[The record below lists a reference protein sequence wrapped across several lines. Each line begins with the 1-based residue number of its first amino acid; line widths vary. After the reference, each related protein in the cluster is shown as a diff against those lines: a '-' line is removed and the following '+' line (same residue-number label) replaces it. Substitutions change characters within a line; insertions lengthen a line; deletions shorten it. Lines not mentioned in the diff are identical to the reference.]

1 MLRKNHFTQAVLLY
15 ANVSPAFKKQP
26 GEDRKTEICCLLEER
41 EKMRPKDIKTNIGV
55 HPAPYLKEL
64 LNERIVKKERYGK
77 RVYYRL
83 M

>member
-1 MLRKNHFTQAVLLY
+1 
-15 ANVSPAFKKQP
+15 
-26 GEDRKTEICCLLEER
+26 
-41 EKMRPKDIKTNIGV
+41 MRPKDIKTNIGV